1 MKAGRTQPRQSQP
14 ATGPSSAFWP
24 DKIRLVI
31 SISMQFEAGGQ
42 PPKGT
47 DSPFPK
53 VDFPPGVPADAAAN
67 TWFVNGYREGIP
79 RLLDLWDRHGPRS
92 LPT

>member
-1 MKAGRTQPRQSQP
+1 VPPHGPLTSQARHEGRADSAAPEPAGD
-14 ATGPSSAFWP
+14 GP
-24 DKIRLVI
+24 LVGLL
-31 SISMQFEAGGQ
+31 ARRD
-42 PPKGT
+42 PVT

-79 RLLDLWDRHGPRS
+79 RLLDLWDRPGPRS